1 MSSTGIWGGR
11 ELFNQ
16 MVVNISN
23 YMNNVVLL
31 HFLFNLTVTAG
42 GDAKEENEASL
53 KRTSTMAD
61 TIQV

>member
-1 MSSTGIWGGR
+1 
-11 ELFNQ
+11 